1 MVSEML
7 VAKKKI
13 NIVVK
18 MPSRQKLF
26 QRMLFALTNILSFDL
41 VVQFI
46 VICCYSMLTFV
57 YEDANNVITASIKK
71 SPFEMQH
78 KLSK

>member
-1 MVSEML
+1 
-7 VAKKKI
+7 
-13 NIVVK
+13 

-26 QRMLFALTNILSFDL
+26 HGMLFALVNILSFDL

-57 YEDANNVITASIKK
+57 YEDANNVITATVKKVTDWKAAQIIKIDLCGK
-71 SPFEMQH
+71 WRKMN
-78 KLSK
+78 